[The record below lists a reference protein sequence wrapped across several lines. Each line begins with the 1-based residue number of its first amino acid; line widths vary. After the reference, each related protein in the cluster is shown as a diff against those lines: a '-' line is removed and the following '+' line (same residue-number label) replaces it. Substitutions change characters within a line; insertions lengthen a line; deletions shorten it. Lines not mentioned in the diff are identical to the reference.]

1 MPGLPARLAELA
13 ALRCHDASLL
23 RYVGPDPRRPLGEA
37 GRRRLAAIIAD
48 APLPCRRSVCFGD
61 RVPVPRLFKGAVR
74 RKRLA
79 VMGDRHAASVAAFN
93 GSALRVQASFW
104 LDQPRPQKGRPTEPR
119 VIDEARLEA
128 ALRASLPNDA
138 ASTRSLSKNWQGLV
152 AAVNTEAPALAL
164 PAIAAVAGE
173 LDSNVSV
180 GAQETAPLALALR
193 RLIDAT
199 RR

>member
-1 MPGLPARLAELA
+1 LPGLPARLAELA

-61 RVPVPRLFKGAVR
+61 RVPVPRLFEGAVR

-93 GSALRVQASFW
+93 GSALRVQAASVAAFNGSALHVQASFW

-138 ASTRSLSKNWQGLV
+138 ASTRSLSKTGRASW
-152 AAVNTEAPALAL
+152 
-164 PAIAAVAGE
+164 
-173 LDSNVSV
+173 
-180 GAQETAPLALALR
+180 R
-193 RLIDAT
+193 R
-199 RR
+199 